1 MHVLFV
7 GCISYLRS
15 VLTIST
21 IHILETN
28 TYTPRT
34 KHYAMRYNYIRQTI
48 NQHSIIFEYIPTQ
61 HHTAD
66 ILTKNINFQ
75 TKLRFFSLSLWI
87 VVNCELNI
95 KKLVSFAS
103 LATRC

>member
-34 KHYAMRYNYIRQTI
+34 KHYAMRYNYIRQAS

-66 ILTKNINFQ
+66 ILTKNISSRQQFFN
-75 TKLRFFSLSLWI
+75 LRAQIL
-87 VVNCELNI
+87 NCAPTYNGM
-95 KKLVSFAS
+95 
-103 LATRC
+103 